1 MRAAGTLLVASL
13 LPATSP
19 RAAQQTPPRDV
30 RTEAPAPIGTASLA
44 GLVVTGDADAR
55 PLRMAHVVIIG
66 ALTGTLR
73 VSSTDAD
80 GRFSF
85 TGLPA
90 DRYVVGASR
99 PPFLGA
105 VAGAKRAGR
114 PGTPIAV
121 ADGQKVT
128 GVIVR
133 LPPGASIA
141 GVITDPAGQPA
152 SRATVALRQWRM
164 QGGERTP
171 VGVSGLNTSTDD
183 RGRYRFFGLPP
194 GEYIL
199 VGFGGDGPPPGARR
213 LTDADVDSA
222 LKGSSLPAP
231 PPDPQPVQLA
241 PVYFPGTTREADAGS
256 IVLSVGEERQ
266 GVDFRLDMVRTARV
280 QGMVVTSDGQP
291 ATQVQ
296 ISVGFAPPVV
306 FSTYREAFRQDGS
319 FAFPGLTP
327 GSYQIVASISQGPT
341 LQVGSAKVEV
351 DGTDQSGIVI
361 TVRPAFSFTGRLVF
375 DGASPPGLGGR
386 RVPIRNLRPL
396 WGSDVA
402 ISPTNASGTFDVTR
416 VSPGRYMLGGPLFFG
431 ATNDSVTWAL
441 QSVVVDGRDVTD
453 LPFDVDAN
461 QPPRDVVVSYGDR
474 WQGLT
479 GRLQL
484 STGTAATDYT
494 VIVFPA
500 DRAYWLPGSRRI
512 LTSRPGTDGQY
523 VLSGPGPLTLP
534 AGEYLL
540 AAVTDIGRDEQF
552 DPAFLASLAGS
563 AVRVTIGP
571 GEPKRQDLV
580 IR

>member
-1 MRAAGTLLVASL
+1 MRRGPIVAVLAALISAS
-13 LPATSP
+13 SP
-19 RAAQQTPPRDV
+19 STAQQTRDARPLLQPLPV
-30 RTEAPAPIGTASLA
+30 GTGAVS
-44 GLVVTGDADAR
+44 GMVVTGDAVAR
-55 PLRMAHVVIIG
+55 PLRMANVLIIG
-66 ALTGTLR
+66 AFTGALHVT
-73 VSSTDAD
+73 STDAS

-85 TGLPA
+85 TDLPA

-105 VAGAKRAGR
+105 VAGAKRPGR
-114 PGTPIAV
+114 PGTPIAL
-121 ADGQKVT
+121 AEGQRIT
-128 GVIVR
+128 DVIVL

-141 GVITDPAGQPA
+141 GVLTDPSGQPA
-152 SRATVALRQWRM
+152 VRAAVAVRQWRM
-164 QGGERTP
+164 QGAERALVT
-171 VGVSGLNTSTDD
+171 VSGVSGVTDE
-183 RGRYRFFGLPP
+183 RGRYRLYGFPP
-194 GEYIL
+194 GEY
-199 VGFGGDGPPPGARR
+199 VVVAQGSGVPNARR
-213 LTDADVDSA
+213 LSDADVDAA
-222 LKGSSLPAP
+222 LKGGAVAAAPAEQSL
-231 PPDPQPVQLA
+231 QFA
-241 PVYFPGTTREADAGS
+241 PVYFPGTTRASDAAAIALG
-256 IVLSVGEERQ
+256 IGEDRQ
-266 GVDFRLDMVRTARV
+266 GIDFRMETVRTARV
-280 QGMVVTSDGQP
+280 EGTVVTSDGQP
-291 ATQVQ
+291 VDQALVQ
-296 ISVGFAPPVV
+296 MTTASGNVITSVRSGVA
-306 FSTYREAFRQDGS
+306 QDGR
-319 FAFPGLTP
+319 FAFTGLVPDT
-327 GSYQIVASISQGPT
+327 YQITATPNRTQPPQFASVRID
-341 LQVGSAKVEV
+341 VE
-351 DGTDQSGIVI
+351 GTDQAGI
-361 TVRPAFSFTGRLVF
+361 TVTLGPPLAFTGRLVF
-375 DGASPPGLGGR
+375 DGTSPPALAGRRIPLRNVMAGLG
-386 RVPIRNLRPL
+386 
-396 WGSDVA
+396 SDLTA
-402 ISPTNASGTFDVTR
+402 QISPTTATGAFEVTR

-461 QPPRDVVVSYGDR
+461 QPPRDVVVTYGDR